1 MVREHYL
8 EKRVIDF
15 EIFKCVDDSS
25 FLTVLYK
32 NDETTEVAGNN
43 IAILDSDF
51 NAVFELKDTQL
62 YFTSV
67 FKWNSFNG
75 PNIIHPAFAVLLSK
89 SIHSMTIDT
98 VQVRR
103 RLTIL
108 RPRDL

>member
-1 MVREHYL
+1 M

-15 EIFKCVDDSS
+15 EIFECADDSS

-43 IAILDSDF
+43 IAIFDRDF
-51 NAVFELKDTQL
+51 NAVFELKDAQL

-67 FKWNSFNG
+67 FKWHSSNA
-75 PNIIHPAFAVLLSK
+75 PNIVRPAFTVLLSK
-89 SIHSMTIDT
+89 SIHSMTIDM

-103 RLTIL
+103 RLAIL